1 MYLRK
6 VTRKN
11 KGDKKVHY
19 YQLAHNKRDPSTKK
33 PVAHIIHNFGRAD
46 QVDKDSLVRLC
57 KSIARVCGLK
67 VLDISEQWKKEKNKQ
82 KDDEAKKLFDT
93 VKFIKTLE
101 FGTVEVIKFLWEKL
115 GIGEVLRT
123 IGDKKKTGCPG
134 SCSYEQA
141 LLAMTANRLCEPE
154 SKLGVWDRWLSK
166 VYFPCGDELKLDH
179 MYESMDY
186 LYYHTKEVEKS
197 VFFHTANLFNLEV
210 DLIFYDTTT
219 ASFCIDQEDEDIELD
234 IDGEIEVLAEGLR
247 KYGHSKDGVWSPQVV
262 VALAVTREGLPVRC
276 WVFPGNTPDVS
287 TIKQIRQDLRGWKL
301 GRALF
306 VADSGINSE
315 ENRGELSRACG
326 KYLLAT
332 RMSSVSEVKNKVLS
346 KRGKYREIKENLHAK
361 EVIVGDG
368 ERRRRYILCYN
379 PKEADRQKKHRE
391 KIVEKLEDLLSQ
403 HKDNKATAQWAI
415 ELLASR
421 RYKRYLRIGKGNR
434 VELDRKA
441 IKGSERYDGKW
452 VIETNDDTISFEDAA
467 CGYKGLMVIE
477 QCFRSLKRTQVKMT
491 PMYHWLPHRIETHV
505 RICVLALLIQR
516 VAELSCQMPWSRIRH
531 ILQQLQVTE
540 CQTPAHVFFRLNE
553 VSKEAK
559 EVFKKLEIPLPK
571 SVIGINPLP

>member
-11 KGDKKVHY
+11 KNSADVDY
-19 YQLAHNKRDPSTKK
+19 YQLAHNKRDPRTKK

-46 QVDKDSLVRLC
+46 QLDRETLVRLC
-57 KSIARVCGLK
+57 QSIARVCGLK
-67 VLDISEQWKKEKNKQ
+67 VFDVHEQWEQEKNQQ
-82 KDDEAKKLFDT
+82 KDDETKKLFDT
-93 VKFIKTLE
+93 VKFIQALE
-101 FGTVEVIKFLWEKL
+101 FGTVEVIKLLWEKL
-115 GIGEVLRT
+115 GIGEALRSS
-123 IGDKKKTGCPG
+123 GDQKGCPG
-134 SCSYEQA
+134 SYEQA

-166 VYFPCGDELKLDH
+166 VYFPSGDRLKLDH

-186 LYYHTKEVEKS
+186 LYYHAQEVEKS

-247 KYGHSKDGVWSPQVV
+247 KYGYSKDGVWSPQVV

-276 WVFPGNTPDVS
+276 WVFPGNTPDVN
-287 TIKQIRQDLRGWKL
+287 TVKKIRQDLRGWKL

-306 VADSGINSE
+306 VADSGVNSE
-315 ENRGELSRACG
+315 ENRAELSRACG
-326 KYLLAT
+326 KYLLAS
-332 RMSSVSEVKNKVLS
+332 RMASVSEVKNKVLS
-346 KRGKYREIKENLHAK
+346 KRGKYKVIKENLHAK

-379 PKEADRQKKHRE
+379 PKEADRQRKHRKE
-391 KIVEKLEDLLSQ
+391 IVEKLEELLSQ
-403 HKDNKATAQWAI
+403 HKENKATAQWAI
-415 ELLASR
+415 KLLASR

-441 IKGSERYDGKW
+441 IKAAERYDGKW

-491 PMYHWLPHRIETHV
+491 PMYHWLPHRIESHV

-516 VAELSCQMPWSRIRH
+516 VVEISCHMPWARVRH
-531 ILQQLQVTE
+531 ILQQIQVAE
-540 CQTPAHVFFRLNE
+540 CQTPEHVFFRLNE
-553 VSKEAK
+553 VSREAK
-559 EVFKKLEIPLPK
+559 EIFKKLEIPLPK

>member
-19 YQLAHNKRDPSTKK
+19 YQLAHNKRDPGTKK

-46 QVDKDSLVRLC
+46 QVDKESLVRLC

-67 VLDISEQWKKEKNKQ
+67 VLDISEQWEQEKSEQN
-82 KDDEAKKLFDT
+82 DDEVKELFDS
-93 VKFIKTLE
+93 VKLIKTLE

-123 IGDKKKTGCPG
+123 IGEKKGYPG
-134 SCSYEQA
+134 YCSYEQA

-166 VYFPCGDELKLDH
+166 VYFPSGDELKLDH

-186 LYYHTKEVEKS
+186 LYEHAKEVEKS

-219 ASFCIDQEDEDIELD
+219 ASFCIDQEDEDIDIE

-276 WVFPGNTPDVS
+276 WVFPGNTSDVS
-287 TIKQIRQDLRGWKL
+287 TIKKIRQDLRGWKL
-301 GRALF
+301 GRSLF

-315 ENRGELSRACG
+315 ENRAELSRACG

-332 RMSSVSEVKNKVLS
+332 RMASVSEVKNKVLS
-346 KRGKYREIKENLHAK
+346 KRGKYRVIKENLHAK

-379 PKEADRQKKHRE
+379 PKEAERQRKHRE

-421 RYKRYLRIGKGNR
+421 RYKRYLKIGKGNR

-441 IKGSERYDGKW
+441 IKGAERYDGKW

-516 VAELSCQMPWSRIRH
+516 VAELSCQMPWARVRH
-531 ILQQLQVTE
+531 ILQQLQVVE
-540 CQTPAHVFFRLNE
+540 CQTPDHVFFRLNE
-553 VSKEAK
+553 VSKEVK